1 MSDCAIHPVGWQ
13 KIKFYSQSKVISNT
27 IDCESLNPNNLTV
40 S

>member
-13 KIKFYSQSKVISNT
+13 KINSFIPKVISNT